1 MDVCVYACVF
11 VCVLFTRKIG
21 TNSKMSLIQKF
32 PYLPLRIRG
41 KQQLFALPNPQPL
54 NLRPPRPSKES
65 HDGKSLAFHRLES
78 LEHPTNQAFR
88 LKHDAQILRVAIL
101 RQPDG
106 VFLGVEMFVEIGQDG
121 RVQILRLVDRLEDL
135 QRKGGRPGRRR
146 RFVRR
151 VETMMTM
158 TRRRRRQLLM
168 RLMA

>member
-1 MDVCVYACVF
+1 MCGSVECVYECCRDQKVVSF
-11 VCVLFTRKIG
+11 PKSGFTLKKI
-21 TNSKMSLIQKF
+21 

-65 HDGKSLAFHRLES
+65 HDSKSLAFHRLES
-78 LEHPTNQAFR
+78 LEHAPNQAFR

-106 VFLGVEMFVEIGQDG
+106 VFFGVEMFVEIGQDG

-146 RFVRR
+146 RFVRS